1 MAKKTQTTSKFAPKA
16 IPDGQSQLKLQTI
29 FIVILGL
36 ALYSWTLT
44 FDYALDDT
52 LMITGNKYTQQGFDG
67 IPDIFSTDAFEG
79 FFGGKGQVAGGRY
92 RPFTHFIFAVEVE
105 LFGFSPFVGHLFN
118 VVTYIALLLVLFSFL
133 RRLFPALSGTK
144 EKFLSVPFVIT
155 ALFAAHPLHTE
166 AVANIKGCDE
176 IVTMLSAI
184 GAMVL
189 LYDYITKPKIWRLI
203 AAFVLYFIALLSKE
217 NAITW
222 IAVFP
227 FILWIFSDAKKKDY
241 FTTMSVLLIP
251 AALFMFIRAQVV
263 GGILETEIAPEL
275 LNNPFIYSTKMQ
287 EIATVVFTWLI
298 YFRLI
303 LFPHPLTHDYYPK
316 QIAIT
321 DFSNPV
327 VWITIAIVIFSI
339 IIFFRGLKKKSPVS
353 IGILIFWAT
362 FSIASNL
369 LFNIGTFM
377 NERFMF
383 VPLLGIAIIAGCYFG
398 KYYPR
403 VKWLGIAF
411 WILIGL
417 YSAKTISR
425 SLVWK
430 NNKTLF
436 LTDVKTSSKSAKVN
450 VSAAEVLLQEADAE
464 KNMPKRQALANEA
477 LTYLNRAQK
486 IHPVYFGVYDLRGKA
501 NYMVGQFKE
510 SLEDYKTCVSLD
522 NSKKTIFNNIYLVGL
537 GAIQNK
543 NFTVA
548 IDAFRFLVPYE
559 PDSARN
565 WLQMAIVYDQL
576 GMMNECFRCIDS
588 ALTVDSLYAPAWNKG
603 GELFGRVRN
612 DFATSEKYLLKSYS
626 IDPNN
631 ASVLENL
638 GVLYG
643 IMKQYQ
649 QSVHFLL
656 KAHTKSPENKQIL
669 INLGTSYSGLGKKDS
684 AEYYLRMGG
693 VMQ

>member
-1 MAKKTQTTSKFAPKA
+1 MAKQTQTTSKPAPKA
-16 IPDGQSQLKLQTI
+16 IPDGRSTLKRQTI
-29 FIVILGL
+29 FIAILGL
-36 ALYSWTLT
+36 VLYGWTLT

-52 LMITGNKYTQQGFDG
+52 LMITGNKFTQKGFDG

-92 RPFTHFIFAVEVE
+92 RPFTHFIFAVETE
-105 LFGFSPFVGHLFN
+105 LFGFSPFVGHFFN

-133 RRLFPALSGTK
+133 RRLFPAPPGSSTT
-144 EKFLSVPFVIT
+144 FLSVPFVIT
-155 ALFAAHPLHTE
+155 LLFAAHPLHTE

-176 IVTMLSAI
+176 IVTMLCAI
-184 GAMVL
+184 GAMIL
-189 LYDYITKPKIWRLI
+189 LFDYISKPKIWRLI
-203 AAFVLYFIALLSKE
+203 TAFVLYFIALLSKE
-217 NAITW
+217 NSITW

-227 FILWIFSDAKKKDY
+227 FILWFFSNATKKDY
-241 FTTMSVLLIP
+241 MVTMSILVVP
-251 AALFMFIRAQVV
+251 AIIFMYIRAQVV
-263 GGILETEIAPEL
+263 GGILETDIAPEL
-275 LNNPFIYSTKMQ
+275 LNNPFIYSTKTQ
-287 EIATVVFTWLI
+287 EIATVIFTWLI

-303 LFPHPLTHDYYPK
+303 VFPHPLTHDYYPK

-327 VWITIAIVIFSI
+327 VWITIAIVIISI

-383 VPLLGIAIIAGCYFG
+383 VPLLGIAIIGGFYFG
-398 KYYPR
+398 KYQPR

-417 YSAKTISR
+417 YSVKTISR

-450 VSAAEVLLQEADAE
+450 VSAAEVLLQEADVE
-464 KNMPKRQALANEA
+464 KNMNKRQSLATEA
-477 LTYLNRAQK
+477 LTYLNRAEK
-486 IHPVYFGVYDLRGKA
+486 IHPTYFGVYDLRGKA
-501 NYMVGQFKE
+501 NFITGNFKG
-510 SLEDYKTCVSLD
+510 SLDDYKTCVKLD
-522 NSKKTIFNNIYLVGL
+522 DTKKTIFNNIFLVGQ
-537 GAIQNK
+537 GAIK
-543 NFTVA
+543 NNDFTVA

-565 WLQMAIVYDQL
+565 WLQMAVVYDQL
-576 GMMNECFRCIDS
+576 GMVNESFGCIDS
-588 ALTVDSLYAPAWNKG
+588 ALRVDSLYAPAWNKG

-643 IMKQYQ
+643 ILKRFDL
-649 QSVHFLL
+649 SVQFLL
-656 KAHTKSPENKQIL
+656 KANAKSPENKQIL
-669 INLGTSYSGLGKKDS
+669 VNLGTSYDGLGKKDS
-684 AEYYLRMGG
+684 SAYYLRMAG
-693 VMQ
+693 VK